1 VNRALLWLATLGAA
15 VTLAAVLAGGAPR
28 ARAADIFVLFLG
40 ALVMTG
46 LLSWTLRVSGAGR
59 PSRYERALRRPPS
72 REPARP
78 AALERT
84 ERIVVL
90 AADNGFDLR
99 HRLRPRLEAIAA
111 HRLAAR
117 RGLSLDSA
125 EARTLLGDELAEL
138 FRSGRPRP
146 GDRFEPGMPLER
158 QQAAIE
164 RLEEI

>member
-1 VNRALLWLATLGAA
+1 MNRALISLATLGAV
-15 VTLAAVLAGGAPR
+15 VTLAAVFAAGAPR

-46 LLSWTLRVSGAGR
+46 LLGWAWRVSGAGR
-59 PSRYERALRRPPS
+59 PSRYERALRRPPP
-72 REPARP
+72 RESTQPPAL
-78 AALERT
+78 ART
-84 ERIVVL
+84 ERIVAL
-90 AADNGFDLR
+90 AADNALDLR

-111 HRLAAR
+111 HRLAAH

-125 EARTLLGDELAEL
+125 GARTLIGEELAEL

-146 GDRFEPGMPLER
+146 GARFEPGMPLDR